1 MHISA
6 DNYEIYFDHEHPGCL
21 QIVDTITKNSLQV
34 TAEEAITMLKLMLTY
49 KEDLRLIKTGK

>member
-21 QIVDTITKNSLQV
+21 QIVDITTQNSIRV
-34 TAEEAITMLKLMLTY
+34 TAEEAMMILKVMLNC
-49 KEDLRLIKTGK
+49 KEDLRLIKTGR